1 MAAKASYTPVK
12 LTGAGNIRA
21 AAGKLTSL
29 IVANPTA
36 AALACIVNDVI
47 TSTTGEVFQVSVVA
61 NDTKQLIFNPPM
73 PFATGIRI
81 GTLATGLVVTGSFV
95 D

>member
-1 MAAKASYTPVK
+1 MAAKATQTPVR
-12 LTGAGNIRA
+12 LDAAGNIRG

-36 AALACIVNDVI
+36 GALVCIVNDAI

-61 NDTKQLIFNPPM
+61 NDTKIFNFNPPL

-81 GTLATGLVVTGSFV
+81 GTLGTGLIVTGAFV

>member
-1 MAAKASYTPVK
+1 MAAKATYTPVK
-12 LTGAGNIRA
+12 LTAAGNIRA

-36 AALACIVNDVI
+36 AALACIVNDAI

-61 NDTKQLIFNPPM
+61 NDTKVLSFNPPL

-81 GTLATGLVVTGSFV
+81 GTLAAGLIVTGAFI